1 MSYDLPS
8 YEGWDC
14 PTCMRPMEKEDDH
27 ECNTC
32 GLNASEHLSV
42 TSLCRILREVSG
54 REAAL
59 IVERDKLK
67 RMLELQQKISVEAV
81 IELEARTAQ
90 RDAEHALADR
100 LAEVLEYYYSEDSR
114 HHISSNRSYARAAWN
129 ALTAWKEARSE

>member
-27 ECNTC
+27 ECSTC

-42 TSLCRILREVSG
+42 TSLCRILRDVSG

-59 IVERDKLK
+59 IVERDKLNSLLIRLYNDIFVHK
-67 RMLELQQKISVEAV
+67 SGTAVAELKKMFREPN
-81 IELEARTAQ
+81 
-90 RDAEHALADR
+90 
-100 LAEVLEYYYSEDSR
+100 Y
-114 HHISSNRSYARAAWN
+114 N
-129 ALTAWKEARSE
+129 